1 MKGTVITLCP
11 PENIQIPEEFLVISV
26 DEERAEEELQR
37 LSLRYAK
44 EKEEETAQKGD
55 TVFCRADDQSYPDG
69 RTILLYTGVEMPGA
83 EEASKAV
90 LGKKA
95 GEEVLAKL
103 GGKDVTLTV
112 EKVIRL
118 FPVEV
123 NDALIASMGL
133 ENIQTVAEYRSFT
146 AEKIRQDAKMEK
158 HKMAMAYIEQQ
169 MESNSTFA
177 YEEEA
182 LNRELE
188 ENREAIQADYRAY
201 GMPVPDDEE
210 IRTGILR
217 QAKQLWMA
225 KVLCEQ
231 QGIQPDV
238 SEAEEAADQMAE
250 MMSLMGEE
258 VPPREKLVEEA
269 VNNGYVNELFRI
281 VDEYVSE
288 RMGG

>member
-11 PENIQIPEEFLVISV
+11 PEKIQIPEEFLTISV
-26 DEERAEEELQR
+26 DEERVEEELRR

-44 EKEEETAQKGD
+44 ETEEEVAQKGD
-55 TVFCRADDQSYPDG
+55 TIFCRADAQSYPDG

-95 GEEVLAKL
+95 GDEVLTKL
-103 GGKDVTLTV
+103 GEKDAALTV

-118 FPVEV
+118 LPVEV
-123 NDALIASMGL
+123 NDALIASIGL

-146 AEKIRQDAKMEK
+146 AEKMLQDAKMEK
-158 HKMAMAYIEQQ
+158 HKMAMAYVEQQ

-182 LNRELE
+182 LDRELE

-201 GMPVPDDEE
+201 DMPVPDDEE

-225 KVLCEQ
+225 KALCEQ
-231 QGIQPDV
+231 LGIQPDV
-238 SEAEEAADQMAE
+238 SEAEENADQMAE